1 MNDRRQHDPIIQELL
16 VEIKNLKLDIQEHA
30 YVIKNNR
37 ADLDGLSEATGQ
49 IQDSNKELRGELK
62 THVGQEAVY
71 WKIVEDMKVTV
82 DRLEHSLEGL
92 IALMNDLAGLG
103 RLGSRIGR
111 IGKWFAGIGGFAAMF
126 YFVWDWMVDHIGKN

>member
-37 ADLDGLSEATGQ
+37 TDLDGLSDATKG
-49 IQDSNKELRGELK
+49 IRGELK

-92 IALMNDLAGLG
+92 VALMNDLAGLG

>member
-1 MNDRRQHDPIIQELL
+1 MMNDRRQHDPIIQELL

-37 ADLDGLSEATGQ
+37 TDLDGLSDATKG
-49 IQDSNKELRGELK
+49 IRGELK

-92 IALMNDLAGLG
+92 VALMNDLAGLG

>member
-30 YVIKNNR
+30 HVIKNNR
-37 ADLDGLSEATGQ
+37 TDLDGLSDATKG
-49 IQDSNKELRGELK
+49 IRGELK

-92 IALMNDLAGLG
+92 VALMNDLAGLG

>member
-1 MNDRRQHDPIIQELL
+1 MMNDRRQHDPIIQELL

-37 ADLDGLSEATGQ
+37 TDLDGLSDATKG
-49 IQDSNKELRGELK
+49 IRGELK

-92 IALMNDLAGLG
+92 IVLMNDLAGLG
-103 RLGSRIGR
+103 RLGSRVGR
-111 IGKWFAGIGGFAAMF
+111 VGKWFAGIGGFAAMF
-126 YFVWDWMVDHIGKN
+126 YFVWDWMVHHIGKN

>member
-1 MNDRRQHDPIIQELL
+1 VNDRRQHDPIIQELL

-37 ADLDGLSEATGQ
+37 TDLDGLSDATKG
-49 IQDSNKELRGELK
+49 IRGELK

-92 IALMNDLAGLG
+92 AALMNDLAGLG

>member
-30 YVIKNNR
+30 HVIKNNR
-37 ADLDGLSEATGQ
+37 TDLDGLSDATKG
-49 IQDSNKELRGELK
+49 IRGELK

-92 IALMNDLAGLG
+92 VALMNDLAGLG

-126 YFVWDWMVDHIGKN
+126 YFVWDWLVDHIGKN

>member
-1 MNDRRQHDPIIQELL
+1 MSDNRRHYDPIIQELL
-16 VEIKNLKLDIQEHA
+16 EEIKNLKLDIQEHA
-30 YVIKNNR
+30 HVIKNNR
-37 ADLDGLSEATGQ
+37 TDLDGLSDATKG
-49 IQDSNKELRGELK
+49 IRRELK

-92 IALMNDLAGLG
+92 VALMNDLAGLG

-126 YFVWDWMVDHIGKN
+126 YFVWDWLVDHIGKN